1 MPTPRRASENRA
13 SVKRPSVRKQPHARS
28 DANAKAGGLLAIAR
42 SLPRGIDIAIIA
54 VIVVAII
61 AFAALRPGCSGLES
75 TPDPTAP
82 AYVSPYDWSGLD
94 RANGRYSYSENGE
107 SASRLGIDVSDHQ
120 GSIDWNAVASD
131 DIEFAFI
138 RIGYRGYT
146 DGDLFDDETY
156 AANIDGAEA
165 AGIDTGVYYFSQATT
180 PEEAVEEAEFVLA
193 RLAGRYLPLPVVYDH
208 EPIAGEDGRAN
219 DLSSDEVSACAKA
232 FCERIEEGGYST
244 MIYGNAADIARYS
257 GDAIG
262 NRPVWFA
269 EYDVDVPTG
278 QFDFSV
284 WQYANDG
291 TVAGISTNVDM
302 NILFTTAPQEVR

>member
-1 MPTPRRASENRA
+1 MPTPRRASAHRPE
-13 SVKRPSVRKQPHARS
+13 SKRPSARKQPRRRTGA
-28 DANAKAGGLLAIAR
+28 DAGGLRSIAG
-42 SLPRGIDIAIIA
+42 SLPRGIDILAIA
-54 VIVVAII
+54 LIVGAIV

-75 TPDPTAP
+75 SGGSGAP
-82 AYVSPYDWSGLD
+82 AYESPYDWSGLD
-94 RANGRYSYSENGE
+94 RSNGRYTYSENGE
-107 SASRLGIDVSDHQ
+107 PASRLGIDVSDHQ
-120 GSIDWNAVASD
+120 GAIDWNAVAD
-131 DIEFAFI
+131 DGIEFAFI

-146 DGDLFDDETY
+146 NGDLFDDDTY
-156 AANIDGAEA
+156 AANIDGAES

-180 PEEAVEEAEFVLA
+180 PQEAVEEAEFVLA

-219 DLSSDEVSACAKA
+219 DLSPDEVSACAKA

-257 GDAIG
+257 EEAIG
-262 NRPVWFA
+262 DRPVWFA
-269 EYDVDVPTG
+269 EYDVDTPTG

-291 TVAGISTNVDM
+291 TAAGISTNVDM